1 MRLYSFFR
9 SSAAF
14 RVRIALNVKGVDYET
29 VSVNLPGAAHRA
41 PEFRAVNPQATIP
54 TLDDDGTDDDGT
66 ILWQSLAIIEY
77 LDARY
82 PSPRLIPQE
91 PVARARVQALAQLIA
106 CEVHPLNNLRVLK
119 YLRGEL
125 KLDEAAVGKWYSH
138 WIAEAFG
145 PLETLVSRFSGGRYC
160 FGDSLSL
167 ADVCLVPQMYNA
179 RRFACDLTPYPTLVR
194 IAAGLEAE
202 PAFAAAAPERQPER
216 NVSRQRSASTR
227 SRARQ
232 RTPCS
237 MRTSSS
243 AWRPPATAVNAAS
256 IARGSSAGSST
267 RRAHASDAS
276 ATFVNSGDGCSST
289 SGISAACAAAP
300 SG

>member
-29 VSVNLPGAAHRA
+29 VTVDLPGAAHHA
-41 PEFRAVNPQATIP
+41 PEFRALNPQATIP
-54 TLDDDGTDDDGT
+54 TLDDDGTV
-66 ILWQSLAIIEY
+66 LWQSLAIIEY

-125 KLDEAAVGKWYSH
+125 KLDEAAVAKWYAH
-138 WIAEAFG
+138 WVAEAFG

-179 RRFACDLTPYPTLVR
+179 RRFSAISTPYPTLVR

-202 PAFAAAAPERQPER
+202 PAFAAAAPERQPG
-216 NVSRQRSASTR
+216 
-227 SRARQ
+227 
-232 RTPCS
+232 
-237 MRTSSS
+237 
-243 AWRPPATAVNAAS
+243 AT
-256 IARGSSAGSST
+256 
-267 RRAHASDAS
+267 
-276 ATFVNSGDGCSST
+276 
-289 SGISAACAAAP
+289 
-300 SG
+300 